1 MGGLG
6 MPEIM
11 IIMVIALIVF
21 GPRKLPELGKSLG
34 KAMNQFKRASEDFKQ
49 TWEQEVEVEKT
60 KTSVASSS
68 ESSSNYDSHSGYDSG
83 SSYDHSYDA
92 GHYPYDSTSPEQPA
106 VTESSTTTPENAAPE
121 NNAEKAKKTSAPQW
135 I

>member
-60 KTSVASSS
+60 KTSVAASS

-92 GHYPYDSTSPEQPA
+92 GHYPYDSTAPEQPG
-106 VTESSTTTPENAAPE
+106 VTEASTSADTTPESAPT
-121 NNAEKAKKTSAPQW
+121 NTKKSDAPQW